1 MNKDK
6 SKYFNEWKYLFASYG
21 KNERKYLN
29 KIKNG
34 INTNDSTLTYE
45 DIVERLGTPKE
56 VIINY
61 YEQEDIYD
69 LIKKA
74 KIIKFL
80 RSFLIIF
87 LIIIAV
93 FLSYKSYIYQQ
104 EYNEIKN
111 SSNGYFEE
119 IIE

>member
-6 SKYFNEWKYLFASYG
+6 SKYFNECKYLFASYG

-56 VIINY
+56 VIISY